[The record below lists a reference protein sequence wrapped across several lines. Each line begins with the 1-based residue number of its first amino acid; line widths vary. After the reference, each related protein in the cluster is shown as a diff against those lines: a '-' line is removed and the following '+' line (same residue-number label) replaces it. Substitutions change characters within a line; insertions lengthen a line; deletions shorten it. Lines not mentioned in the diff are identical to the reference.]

1 MDLDL
6 RFEVLHIYL
15 IILLSQFFLSSAYWV
30 YWLRLLLFVYDSI
43 VYIGVSVLGPL
54 LFNIF
59 LHTFFIDS
67 DILCRGKYAF
77 LSAKYLGAIESL
89 QWAAASLSRKFKNN
103 ILKGNADNCNFLV
116 IAIQEVSLNIKS
128 FKIKSS
134 NRVKSLCVKFDFK
147 FYIFTRYILFVEKL
161 TGKHMN

>member
-116 IAIQEVSLNIKS
+116 KAIQEVSLNINN

-134 NRVKSLCVKFDFK
+134 DSWKSLGVKFNFRLTC
-147 FYIFTRYILFVEKL
+147 YMIFVEKL
-161 TGKHMN
+161 TGSYMN